1 MRHTCVYALL
11 HAVAA
16 MAPLPWGKRPCQD
29 YLKDMRAQT
38 PVVLDDGLV
47 ECHPLRHLRW
57 TACVSEEEDADSP
70 LPAQL
75 HSGTPEV
82 NARNSACHAAAAVG
96 VDWTNVLRNAMA
108 YRDGAPV
115 PVVDCTND
123 WRVAD
128 ANSLEVVAACACLDR
143 RVLVRRVDGAG
154 VALDLARAAP
164 LFARAGMLV
173 SAHDGMPVSAHDSSD
188 PFLDETRTLVRPEC
202 LASTRD
208 LEGPVWPKVLHFA
221 EVLSNLPDDAAR
233 RERFGPVPVR
243 RLQNGVW
250 AAGSRHRVAAA
261 RLCGVALP
269 CRVVK
274 KGSDQQAAGKGQ
286 QGQATADVT
295 RRAAL
300 VGGGAV
306 PLSAQALQSSQPLLV
321 HYGGN
326 KDQVA
331 DCYLHMGGR
340 RPVVV
345 LLHGGYWRENYGRS
359 LMDAVARDVAS
370 GGEFHCVNVEY
381 ARGAGSC
388 ERASAD
394 VALFMEWLAGPKAR
408 ELGLDAENVA
418 LVGHSAGGQLVMRHA
433 LRGSPVAFPK
443 TGGGATVRCVVSCGG
458 VLDLREARAK
468 RVGSSA
474 VDDFLGEHGDLR
486 AASPIK
492 LLPPAMTS
500 SLRSLGEWRGVGLWE
515 DKLAATTKLAC
526 VHGLDDSVVPA
537 ALSTRF
543 IVATAT
549 GGVPV
554 EYHQIKREGHF
565 EVLSPTSR
573 SWRATR
579 SIIEEALRAAPA
591 TPRLDGDAKR
601 IMAPTR
607 RVDTETEIV
616 ITTLRG

>member
-1 MRHTCVYALL
+1 MLL
-11 HAVAA
+11 HAVAAA
-16 MAPLPWGKRPCQD
+16 MAPLPWGKKPCRD

-57 TACVSEEEDADSP
+57 TACVSEEEDAASP

-128 ANSLEVVAACACLDR
+128 AASLEVVAACACLDK
-143 RVLVRRVDGAG
+143 RVSVRRVDGAG
-154 VALDLARAAP
+154 VALDPALAAP
-164 LFARAGMLV
+164 LFARAGL
-173 SAHDGMPVSAHDSSD
+173 PVSVHDSSD

-221 EVLSNLPDDAAR
+221 EVLADLPDDAAR
-233 RERFGPVPVR
+233 SERFGPVPVR
-243 RLQNGVW
+243 CLANSVW

-274 KGSDQQAAGKGQ
+274 KGSDQQAAGEGQ
-286 QGQATADVT
+286 QGQATVEVT

-300 VGGGAV
+300 VGGSAV
-306 PLSAQALQSSQPLLV
+306 PLSAQALQSRPLLV
-321 HYGGN
+321 HYGEGA
-326 KDQVA
+326 DRVA
-331 DCYLHMGGR
+331 DCYLQAGR

-345 LLHGGYWRENYGRS
+345 LVHGGYWRENYGRS
-359 LMDAVARDVAS
+359 LMDAAARDIA
-370 GGEFHCVNVEY
+370 GGEEFHCVNVEY

-394 VALFMEWLAGPKAR
+394 VAVFME
-408 ELGLDAENVA
+408 
-418 LVGHSAGGQLVMRHA
+418 
-433 LRGSPVAFPK
+433 
-443 TGGGATVRCVVSCGG
+443 
-458 VLDLREARAK
+458 
-468 RVGSSA
+468 
-474 VDDFLGEHGDLR
+474 
-486 AASPIK
+486 
-492 LLPPAMTS
+492 
-500 SLRSLGEWRGVGLWE
+500 
-515 DKLAATTKLAC
+515 
-526 VHGLDDSVVPA
+526 
-537 ALSTRF
+537 
-543 IVATAT
+543 
-549 GGVPV
+549 
-554 EYHQIKREGHF
+554 
-565 EVLSPTSR
+565 
-573 SWRATR
+573 
-579 SIIEEALRAAPA
+579 
-591 TPRLDGDAKR
+591 
-601 IMAPTR
+601 
-607 RVDTETEIV
+607 
-616 ITTLRG
+616 